1 MVYHDASIYLV
12 MNFTRR
18 TLMKVLE
25 DSFLSV
31 DEVRSY
37 LTQILAAVA
46 FLHAN
51 DIIHANLAP
60 SHILVGQNGLIEL
73 ISFEYARAPALRGRD
88 NLLYMGF
95 LWVQPP
101 ELILDN
107 DSYSTAVDMWSVG
120 CLMAEMLR
128 GRTLF
133 PGMSKIELVQLQF
146 ELMGTPNEALWPGIG
161 GYSLLRNIPFFPPQ
175 PWITDY
181 FPMIGKEGQD
191 LLGKLLAL
199 NPRHRITAKRA
210 LDHTYLSSTEE
221 QR

>member
-88 NLLYMGF
+88 DLL
-95 LWVQPP
+95 
-101 ELILDN
+101 
-107 DSYSTAVDMWSVG
+107 
-120 CLMAEMLR
+120 
-128 GRTLF
+128 
-133 PGMSKIELVQLQF
+133 F

-210 LDHTYLSSTEE
+210 LEHPYLSSAEE

>member
-60 SHILVGQNGLIEL
+60 SHILVGQ
-73 ISFEYARAPALRGRD
+73 R
-88 NLLYMGF
+88 NLTCHF
-95 LWVQPP
+95 R
-101 ELILDN
+101 
-107 DSYSTAVDMWSVG
+107 VG
-120 CLMAEMLR
+120 KNFNTKFC
-128 GRTLF
+128 
-133 PGMSKIELVQLQF
+133 
-146 ELMGTPNEALWPGIG
+146 
-161 GYSLLRNIPFFPPQ
+161 
-175 PWITDY
+175 
-181 FPMIGKEGQD
+181 
-191 LLGKLLAL
+191 KLL
-199 NPRHRITAKRA
+199 
-210 LDHTYLSSTEE
+210 
-221 QR
+221 